1 MNLFKLQFSKSSAAT
16 GSYTSIV
23 VSAVLPNT
31 VAKFMS
37 VVASSDYFPSI
48 KIEIT

>member
-1 MNLFKLQFSKSSAAT
+1 MNLYKIQFSKSSAAT
-16 GSYTSIV
+16 GSYKSIV
-23 VSAVLPNT
+23 VSAVLSNT

-37 VVASSDYFPSI
+37 VLASSDYFSTI